1 MATENDKGITH
12 KLLESLSTT
21 RFACSSLERLGSYL
35 GFVYRGHL
43 RRALNTGA
51 VTVIIKHNAGHAARM
66 EEFQLPENRGS
77 RESEILLAFAQTP
90 NPVPP
95 FTFQNTTVRTAAI
108 HEFRARENTLLIE
121 DIPGSITFFQL
132 FTTFSLRSYFLGP
145 SRSSLG
151 LSLGAWLGT
160 FHSSTLDRTDLPRI
174 VASNETVRRLI
185 WEYNERNLRQNIEA
199 YPDVLKTDEPRVRA
213 AVEAELK
220 RTDGGDTGI
229 THGDFHVM
237 NVLLSSGLFSSTIVP
252 VDWESCH
259 FGCQTLDVAQMISN
273 LYVVDRLGGI
283 NGPRNVMHGF
293 IDGYHETRRLDKDLV
308 WHTVVCVGV
317 LILCTPYTMV
327 LPGRDVREILQAGED
342 FLMRGLAKDRG
353 WLETSAL
360 GILLDKI

>member
-12 KLLESLSTT
+12 KLLEKLSTT

-43 RRALNTGA
+43 RRALDTGA

-95 FTFQNTTVRTAAI
+95 FTFKSTTVRTAAI

-121 DIPGSITFFQL
+121 DIPGSITFLQL
-132 FTTFSLRSYFLGP
+132 FTTFSLRSYLLGP

-151 LSLGAWLGT
+151 LSLGAWLGK
-160 FHSSTLDRTDLPRI
+160 FHSSTLDRANLPEI

-199 YPDVLKTDEPRVRA
+199 YPDVLKTDEQPRMRA
-213 AVEAELK
+213 AVEA
-220 RTDGGDTGI
+220 
-229 THGDFHVM
+229 
-237 NVLLSSGLFSSTIVP
+237 VLLSPGLFSSTLVP

-283 NGPRNVMHGF
+283 NGPRNVMYGF
-293 IDGYHETRRLDKDLV
+293 IDGYHETRRLDEELV

-327 LPGRDVREILQAGED
+327 LPGRDVREILQAGAD

-360 GILLDKI
+360 GVLLDKI